1 MAMRMPAAERRE
13 QLLSVALDVFA
24 RQGYHQASM
33 NAVAD
38 AAGITKPVLYQ
49 HFNSKREL
57 YLAVV
62 EEAGRRMI
70 DAIADQSLADVD
82 ERERTLRGFTA
93 FFRWVADDHDAFRVL
108 FASGSRRDPEFNEIV
123 RGFTGRIVD
132 LIEPLI
138 TADIDADHRRTL
150 AYAIVGMTEGV
161 SRRLVE
167 SGDDFD
173 PELVVR
179 QVSDLAWAGLRAA
192 QRSTPANLN

>member
-1 MAMRMPAAERRE
+1 MRMPAAERRE

-24 RQGYHQASM
+24 RQGFHQASM

-82 ERERTLRGFTA
+82 ERERTLRGFAA

-123 RGFTGRIVD
+123 RSFTGRIID

-173 PELVVR
+173 PDLVVR

-192 QRSTPANLN
+192 QRSTPANLH

>member
-13 QLLSVALDVFA
+13 QLLAVALDAFA
-24 RQGYHQASM
+24 THGFHQTSM
-33 NAVAD
+33 NDVAE

-49 HFNSKREL
+49 HFDSKREL
-57 YLAVV
+57 YVAVI

-70 DAIADQSLADVD
+70 EAIAYQALADVD
-82 ERERTLRGFTA
+82 ERERTRLGFSA

-123 RGFTGRIVD
+123 RSFTAQIAD

-161 SRRLVE
+161 SRRLIE

-173 PELVVR
+173 PDAIAR
-179 QVSDLAWAGLRAA
+179 QVSDLAWAGLRTA

>member
-13 QLLSVALDVFA
+13 QLLAVALDVFA
-24 RQGYHQASM
+24 RQGFHETSM
-33 NAVAD
+33 NEVAE

-49 HFNSKREL
+49 HFDSKREL
-57 YLAVV
+57 YLAVI

-70 DAIADQSLADVD
+70 DAIAYQSLATAD
-82 ERERTLRGFTA
+82 ERERTRRGFAAYFT
-93 FFRWVADDHDAFRVL
+93 WVAEDHDAFQVL
-108 FASGSRRDPEFNEIV
+108 FASDSRRDPEFNEVV
-123 RGFTGRIVD
+123 RSFTSKIAD

-138 TADIDADHRRTL
+138 TADIDPDHRRTL

-167 SGDDFD
+167 TGHDFD
-173 PELVVR
+173 PDVIAR

-192 QRSTPANLN
+192 QRPASANRN